1 MRKLFFWRIVVLNP
15 TAVNHPDENTLR
27 SVTLGDEV
35 AFAQLY
41 NYYRIPALRFSI
53 SLLKDEEEAEN
64 LTQELFLKLWLRRSQ
79 IKPEQNFNSYLFT
92 CLRNMAFDHFK
103 KMEKNQQ
110 MRLNYLDAMDIMAE
124 EEVEEKEQRIVMVQA
139 AVDGLSTKRKQILK
153 LNLEEGKS
161 YQEIAEFLRISKNT
175 VKNQL
180 VKAKQLLR
188 ERVEF
193 AVNWLFLNPFA
204 YLKIIQ
210 SV

>member
-1 MRKLFFWRIVVLNP
+1 MS
-15 TAVNHPDENTLR
+15 HPDENTLR
-27 SVTLGDEV
+27 KVTLGDEE

-41 NYYRIPALRFSI
+41 NYYRIPALRFSV

-64 LTQELFLKLWLRRSQ
+64 LIQELFLKIWLRRTQ
-79 IKPEQNFNSYLFT
+79 IKPEQNFNSYFFT

-110 MRLNYLDAMDIMAE
+110 MRIQYLENIEAMADDEM
-124 EEVEEKEQRIVMVQA
+124 EEKERRLVLVQT
-139 AVDGLSTKRKQILK
+139 AVESLSTKRKLILK

-188 ERVEF
+188 EQVDF
-193 AVNWLFLNPFA
+193 A
-204 YLKIIQ
+204 I
-210 SV
+210 S